1 MHGREKSDRSVVPK
15 KRPNK
20 AAGAAAAEVVEGRG
34 RGKGNAGQ
42 QNARRT
48 QCRASAPNALDRVR
62 EAARKDRKVR
72 FTALLHHVT
81 VERLRAA
88 FEALSKHAAA
98 GVDGVSWQRYREE
111 LEANLRDLHGRLH
124 RGAYRAKPS
133 RRAYIPK
140 ADGRQRP
147 LGVAA
152 LEDKVVQRALV
163 EVLNAIY
170 EEDFLG
176 FSYGF
181 RPRRG
186 QHHAL
191 DALAY
196 GIRRRQVGWVLDADI
211 RGFFDAIDH
220 GWLMRFVA
228 HRIGDRR
235 VLRLI
240 QKWLRAGVIEEG
252 KRRVPEAGTPQGATI
267 SPLLANL
274 YLHYV
279 FDLWSHQWRRRQARG
294 DVVVVRYADDF
305 LVGFQCRDDAER
317 FLAELGKRLHS
328 FGLELHPEKTRLI
341 EFGRH
346 AAERRARRGQGKPET
361 FDFLG
366 FTHICGRSM
375 DGKHFVLMRQTM
387 RRRMTAKLR
396 EVQAQLERRR
406 HTPLDEQG
414 QWLASVLRGHLD
426 YYAVPTNSRAICA
439 FRDELKK
446 RWRQAL
452 RRRGSRR
459 GTRWPQVN
467 RLAEQWLPPA
477 KIQHPWPD
485 ERFLV
490 RIQARSR
497 VR

>member
-1 MHGREKSDRSVVPK
+1 M
-15 KRPNK
+15 
-20 AAGAAAAEVVEGRG
+20 
-34 RGKGNAGQ
+34 
-42 QNARRT
+42 
-48 QCRASAPNALDRVR
+48 
-62 EAARKDRKVR
+62 
-72 FTALLHHVT
+72 HHVT
-81 VERLRAA
+81 IERLRGA
-88 FEALSKHAAA
+88 FEALSKQAAP
-98 GVDGVSWQRYREE
+98 GVDGVTWEQYREG

-140 ADGRQRP
+140 ADGRLRP

-186 QHHAL
+186 QHDAL

-196 GIRRRQVGWVLDADI
+196 GIRWREVGWVLDADI

-220 GWLMRFVA
+220 GWLMRFVE

-252 KRRVPEAGTPQGATI
+252 KKRVMEGGTPQGATI

-279 FDLWSHQWRRRQARG
+279 FDLWSHQWRRRRARG
-294 DVVVVRYADDF
+294 EVIVVRYADDF
-305 LVGFQCRDDAER
+305 LVGFHCRDDAER
-317 FLAELGKRLHS
+317 FLTELRKRLRS
-328 FGLELHPEKTRLI
+328 FGLELQPDKTRLI
-341 EFGRH
+341 EFGRY

-366 FTHICGRSM
+366 FTHICGRST
-375 DGKHFVLMRQTM
+375 DGKQFVLVRQTM

-396 EVQAQLERRR
+396 EVQAELRRRR
-406 HTPLDEQG
+406 HTSLDEQG
-414 QWLASVLRGHLD
+414 QWLGRVVRGHLQ
-426 YYAVPTNSRAICA
+426 YYGVPTNTRAICA
-439 FRDELKK
+439 FRDEVTK

-452 RRRGSRR
+452 RRRGSRGR
-459 GTRWPQVN
+459 TQWRHMH
-467 RLAEQWLPPA
+467 RLVQRWLPPA
-477 KIQHPWPD
+477 RLQHPWPD
-485 ERFLV
+485 ERFRV
-490 RIQARSR
+490 KTQAKSR

>member
-1 MHGREKSDRSVVPK
+1 MNGREKSERSVVPR
-15 KRPNK
+15 KRSNK
-20 AAGAAAAEVVEGRG
+20 VARAAAEAVEGRD
-34 RGKGNAGQ
+34 RGKGNVGQ
-42 QNARRT
+42 QNAQRT
-48 QCRASAPNALDRVR
+48 QSRASASHALDRVR
-62 EAARKDRKVR
+62 QAARRDRKAR
-72 FTALLHHVT
+72 FTALMHHLT
-81 VERLRAA
+81 IERLREAFAA
-88 FEALSKHAAA
+88 LAKQAAP
-98 GVDGVSWQRYREE
+98 GVDGVTWQQYREE

-140 ADGRQRP
+140 ADGRLRP

-152 LEDKVVQRALV
+152 LEDKVVQRALA

-181 RPRRG
+181 RPRRS
-186 QHHAL
+186 QHDAL

-196 GIRRRQVGWVLDADI
+196 GIHRRAVNWVLDADI

-220 GWLMRFVA
+220 GWLMRFVE

-240 QKWLRAGVIEEG
+240 QKWLRAGVIAEGEKVVTEE
-252 KRRVPEAGTPQGATI
+252 GTPQGATI

-279 FDLWSHQWRRRQARG
+279 FDLWSHQWRRRRACG
-294 DVVVVRYADDF
+294 EVIVVRYADDF
-305 LVGFQCRDDAER
+305 IVGFQHREDAER
-317 FLAELGKRLHS
+317 YLAELRRRLQG
-328 FGLELHPEKTRLI
+328 FGLELHPDKTRLI
-341 EFGRH
+341 EFGRY
-346 AAERRARRGQGKPET
+346 AAKRRARRGQGRPET

-375 DGKHFVLMRQTM
+375 DGEHFVLVRRTIRQ
-387 RRRMTAKLR
+387 RMLVKLR
-396 EVQAQLERRR
+396 EVKAQLESRR
-406 HTPLDEQG
+406 HAPLDEQG
-414 QWLASVLRGHLD
+414 QWLGRVVRGYFE
-426 YYAVPTNSRAICA
+426 YYAVPTNSRALCA
-439 FRDELKK
+439 FRQEATK

-452 RRRGSRR
+452 RRRGNRR
-459 GTRWPQVN
+459 GTQWRHV
-467 RLAEQWLPPA
+467 RKLVAKWLPPA
-477 KIQHPWPD
+477 RIQHPWPD
-485 ERFLV
+485 ARFDV
-490 RIQARSR
+490 KTRAKSR

>member
-1 MHGREKSDRSVVPK
+1 MDGREKSDRSVVPR

-20 AAGAAAAEVVEGRG
+20 VAGAAAEAVEGRG
-34 RGKGNAGQ
+34 RGKGKADQ

-62 EAARKDRKVR
+62 EAARRDKKAR

-88 FEALSKHAAA
+88 FEALSKQAAP
-98 GVDGVSWQRYREE
+98 GVDGVGWEQYREE
-111 LEANLRDLHGRLH
+111 LEANLRGLHDRLH

-140 ADGRQRP
+140 ADGRLRP
-147 LGVAA
+147 LGIAA
-152 LEDKVVQRALV
+152 LEDKVVQRAV
-163 EVLNAIY
+163 AEVLNAIY

-186 QHHAL
+186 QHDAL

-196 GIRRRQVGWVLDADI
+196 GIRWREVSWVLDADI

-220 GWLMRFVA
+220 GWLMRFVE

-252 KRRVPEAGTPQGATI
+252 KKHVMKEGTPQGATI

-274 YLHYV
+274 YMHYV
-279 FDLWSHQWRRRQARG
+279 FDLWSHQWRRRRARNE
-294 DVVVVRYADDF
+294 VIVVRYADDF
-305 LVGFQCRDDAER
+305 LVGFCNRADAAQ
-317 FLAELGKRLHS
+317 FLAELRKRLQS
-328 FGLELHPEKTRLI
+328 FGLELQPDKTRLI
-341 EFGRH
+341 EFGRY

-375 DGKHFVLMRQTM
+375 DGKHFVLVRRTM
-387 RRRMTAKLR
+387 RRRMTAKLHAVK
-396 EVQAQLERRR
+396 VQLQRRR
-406 HTPLDEQG
+406 HAPLDEQG
-414 QWLASVLRGHLD
+414 QWLASVVRGHLE

-439 FRDELKK
+439 FRDEVTKL
-446 RWRQAL
+446 WRRAL

-459 GTRWPQVN
+459 GTQWCHMN
-467 RLAEQWLPPA
+467 RLAGQWLPPA
-477 KIQHPWPD
+477 RIQHPWPD
-485 ERFLV
+485 ERFIV
-490 RIQARSR
+490 KTQAKSR